1 MNSNKKCSWCVG
13 DKLYESYHDCEWGF
27 PVHNDTSLF
36 ECLVLVTFQSGLS
49 WITILRKRDDFRKA
63 FDNFDYLKIAQYQE
77 EKISSLMSNKGIVKH
92 RLKIEATISN
102 AKSYIEIQKEFGSF
116 NKYIWGYTNNTTII
130 NSYKSANS
138 KDLSEAVCIDLKK
151 RNFKFIGLEVIC
163 AYMQAIGI
171 INGHDIT
178 CFRHVDFQN

>member
-1 MNSNKKCSWCVG
+1 MNSDNKCSWCLG
-13 DKLYESYHDCEWGF
+13 NELYESYHDYEWGF
-27 PVHNDTSLF
+27 PVRDDTSLF
-36 ECLVLVTFQSGLS
+36 ECLVLETFQSGLS
-49 WITILRKRDDFRKA
+49 WITILRKRGAFRNA

-77 EKISSLMSNKGIVKH
+77 EKISSLMRNKEIVRH
-92 RLKIEATISN
+92 RLKIEATVSN

-130 NSYKSANS
+130 NSHKSTNS